1 MEIALKEPS
10 DAEII
15 LLHDSYF
22 ESPEPDAP
30 KKLFA
35 NLTNE
40 EKLKAL
46 KHYSKE
52 NHRTI
57 YLKNKVIGFVG
68 LYPDEKI
75 ESINVFAV
83 IIHEHRGKGYS
94 SLILNPLIAHCQ
106 MQHPQYKQIR
116 TLTRRSNVAAIKGL
130 NSLSF
135 KHVGAQIEEYSES
148 PDGDVKYEEYI
159 LLL

>member
-1 MEIALKEPS
+1 MEIVLKEPS
-10 DAEII
+10 HTETI

-30 KKLFA
+30 KNLFA
-35 NLTNE
+35 NLPDE

-52 NHRTI
+52 NHRSI
-57 YLKNKVIGFVG
+57 YLNNKVIGFVG
-68 LYPDEKI
+68 LYPDEKL

-83 IIHEHRGKGYS
+83 IVREHRGKGHS
-94 SLILNPLIAHCQ
+94 ALILKPLIAHCK
-106 MQHPQYKQIR
+106 MQHPQHKQIR
-116 TLTRRSNVAAIKGL
+116 TLTRKSNVAAIKGL
-130 NSLSF
+130 KSLSF
-135 KHVGAQIEEYSES
+135 KHVGAHIEEYSES
-148 PDGDVKYEEYI
+148 PDDDVEYEEYI